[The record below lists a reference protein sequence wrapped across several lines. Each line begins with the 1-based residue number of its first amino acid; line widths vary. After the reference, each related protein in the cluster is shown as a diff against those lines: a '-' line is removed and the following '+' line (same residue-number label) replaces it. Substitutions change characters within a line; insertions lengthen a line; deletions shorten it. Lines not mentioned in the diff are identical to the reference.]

1 MLNNPC
7 CYWVLVL
14 CLWSPVTP
22 RLQEVKHAGPTVTVS
37 IHRCVVN
44 WCTKTV
50 VWTSAYVIGH
60 RYMMVDYVFPK
71 GDSIS
76 TFSVSQNGLPSVKWI
91 GKPAFLPPHWL
102 QCESTCCA
110 MACCVC
116 VCCFFPSWHAC
127 HTWHWGCGW
136 VLDSNFDSESWDRD
150 IILID
155 IRLEVEI
162 VTPLLVTT
170 H

>member
-7 CYWVLVL
+7 CYWVIVL

-102 QCESTCCA
+102 QCESNA
-110 MACCVC
+110 ALWNAVC
-116 VCCFFPSWHAC
+116 VFVVFSPLGTPATHDTGVWFFDSLILKVGIVTSFWSISDLQSRSWH
-127 HTWHWGCGW
+127 
-136 VLDSNFDSESWDRD
+136 
-150 IILID
+150 
-155 IRLEVEI
+155 
-162 VTPLLVTT
+162 PY
-170 H
+170 

>member
-102 QCESTCCA
+102 QCESNA
-110 MACCVC
+110 ALWHAVC
-116 VCCFFPSWHAC
+116 VFVVFSPLGTPATHDTGVVAESWIPTLILKVGIVTSFWSISDLQSRSWH
-127 HTWHWGCGW
+127 
-136 VLDSNFDSESWDRD
+136 
-150 IILID
+150 
-155 IRLEVEI
+155 
-162 VTPLLVTT
+162 PY
-170 H
+170 

>member
-102 QCESTCCA
+102 QCESNA
-110 MACCVC
+110 ALWNAVC
-116 VCCFFPSWHAC
+116 VFVVFSPLGTPATHDTGVVAESWIPTLILKVGIVTSFWSISDLQSRSWH
-127 HTWHWGCGW
+127 
-136 VLDSNFDSESWDRD
+136 
-150 IILID
+150 
-155 IRLEVEI
+155 
-162 VTPLLVTT
+162 PY
-170 H
+170 